1 MNFEFFI
8 GIDVSKSELDFAV
21 MHGKDQLFH
30 REIVNTPE
38 EVIEIL
44 NSNVYLD
51 VDALRDRAKKYS
63 VDDTTLMKIIKAHP
77 TF

>member
-38 EVIEIL
+38 SISSFINEL
-44 NSNVYLD
+44 
-51 VDALRDRAKKYS
+51 KK
-63 VDDTTLMKIIKAHP
+63 
-77 TF
+77 